1 MSVLIKLNYKL
12 PKELET
18 NVKFKKCTVL
28 NFQYSSKEKP
38 NQSTKQQE
46 RKNKRARDTPLAR
59 IPRARPFFLLRPFT
73 SKRLLRGLNNNPAHF
88 KTEKLIT
95 ELGSQNI
102 VEFVNVAQTNNLPVT
117 FPLTYHN
124 ILL

>member
-1 MSVLIKLNYKL
+1 MSVLIKLNYNL

-28 NFQYSSKEKP
+28 NFQYRSKEKP

-59 IPRARPFFLLRPFT
+59 IPRAPVLSFAPIYFLA
-73 SKRLLRGLNNNPAHF
+73 PATRA
-88 KTEKLIT
+88 KQQPSTL
-95 ELGSQNI
+95 
-102 VEFVNVAQTNNLPVT
+102 
-117 FPLTYHN
+117 
-124 ILL
+124 